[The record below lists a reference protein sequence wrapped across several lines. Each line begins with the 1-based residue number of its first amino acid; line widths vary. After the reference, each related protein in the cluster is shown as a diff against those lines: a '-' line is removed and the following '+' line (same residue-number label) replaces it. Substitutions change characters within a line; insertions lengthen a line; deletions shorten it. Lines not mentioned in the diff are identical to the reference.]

1 MTTDKEQVEL
11 INKYLK
17 ENFRVLD
24 GRPIY
29 RVVWSDYQLEKRRG
43 NYKDYYGHIF
53 IREYVA
59 VREIKKYWY
68 MNPHRWV
75 LEKLVFI
82 ANRWELKTLLDELV
96 QAQNGTYEPLF
107 GFYNESTKK
116 DLPVTQLFIDFTLQK
131 LHNPTRVTPSD
142 IAALEMLQ
150 DREEVQA
157 FEEQLSENERSPLF
171 VWDNSAFVS
180 TEQLRFREEYVEKSP
195 VIEGVKN
202 DVISIS

>member
-1 MTTDKEQVEL
+1 MRTEPAEIEK
-11 INKYLK
+11 INKALK

-29 RVVWSDYQLEKRRG
+29 RVAWSDSLLEKRRG

-68 MNPHRWV
+68 MNPPRWV

-82 ANRWELKTLLDELV
+82 ANRWELREVVDELV

-107 GFYNESTKK
+107 GFYNEQTKQ
-116 DLPVTQLFIDFTLQK
+116 DLAVTQLFIDFTLQK

-142 IAALEMLQ
+142 IKAMEMLE
-150 DREEVQA
+150 DRQEVQA
-157 FEEQLSENERSPLF
+157 FEAQLSENERSPLF

-195 VIEGVKN
+195 IIEGVEHG
-202 DVISIS
+202 ISIP